1 MEMRRQRGTIVRPSG
16 RRKTW
21 SIKYRDQFNEQQW
34 EGKFPTKGAAQTRL
48 NEVLPD
54 VDSGAYTPKTAITF
68 ETFAKQWLASRLRVR
83 GSTASGYGSI
93 IKRQLVPRLGKFRV
107 GALQLEHIQRLVR
120 EMVDA
125 ESSTKTIHN
134 TVTLLRTM
142 LAGDRGS
149 AKRLGYI
156 GHDPTAG
163 LELPELIKPQVIP
176 PTKEQAWKLINAAH
190 EIGGT
195 AYPGAFLGA
204 HTGVRRNE
212 LLALRFDDIDWFAKE
227 LCIRRA
233 ISKAKGTDGAHKWQW
248 ILFEPKSRKSRR
260 RIGLTESA
268 LQLLSSLKRVGD
280 PEGFILPGHD
290 GSWIDPDI
298 FDADI
303 WKPVADKAKIPCR
316 FHDLRHFFASQ
327 LIAQGETAAYVRDQ
341 LGHSSIQVT
350 FDTYGHLFPAAVQEA
365 TARLE
370 KAMTE
375 AKPKAKKSA
384 AEPIGS
390 TVVAQPEVK
399 Q

>member
-1 MEMRRQRGTIVRPSG
+1 MLMRRQRGTIVRPSG

-21 SIKYRDQFNEQQW
+21 SIKYRDQFNKQHW
-34 EGKFPTKGAAQTRL
+34 EGGFCIRSEAQAKL
-48 NEVLPD
+48 NEVLPQ
-54 VDSGAYTPKTAITF
+54 VDSGAYVPKVAVTF
-68 ETFAKQWLASRLRVR
+68 GVFAEKWIASRLRVR
-83 GSTASGYGSI
+83 GSTASGYQSI
-93 IKRQLVPRLGKFRV
+93 VKRQLTPRLGKLRV
-107 GALQLEHIQRLVR
+107 GALQLEHIQRLVI
-120 EMVDA
+120 EMVEA
-125 ESSTKTIHN
+125 KSSTKTIHN

-142 LAGDRGS
+142 LAGERGS
-149 AKRLGYI
+149 ALRLGYI
-156 GHDPTAG
+156 GHDPTMG
-163 LELPELIKPQVIP
+163 LEVPELIKPQIVP
-176 PTKEQAWKLINAAH
+176 PTKEQAWALIGAAR

-195 AYPGAFLGA
+195 GYPAAFLGA

-227 LCIRRA
+227 LCVRRA

-248 ILFEPKSRKSRR
+248 VLFEPKSKKSRR
-260 RIGLTESA
+260 RIGLTEST
-268 LQLLSSLKRVGD
+268 LTLLSSLKRMGD
-280 PEGFILPGHD
+280 PEGFILPGPD
-290 GSWIDPDI
+290 GSWIDPDF
-298 FDADI
+298 FDAEI
-303 WKPVADKAKIPCR
+303 WKPVSDHAKIPCR

-370 KAMTE
+370 KAMSE
-375 AKPKAKKSA
+375 AKPKAKKTA

-390 TVVAQPEVK
+390 NWVAHPEVK

>member
-21 SIKYRDQFNEQQW
+21 SVKYRDQFNKQHW
-34 EGKFPTKGAAQTRL
+34 EGGFRTCGEAQAKL
-48 NEVLPD
+48 NEVLPQ
-54 VDSGAYTPKTAITF
+54 VDSGAYTPKTAIA
-68 ETFAKQWLASRLRVR
+68 FALFAERWLANRLRVR

-93 IKRQLVPRLGKFRV
+93 IKKQLVPRLGKLRV
-107 GALQLEHIQRLVR
+107 GALQLEHVQQLVR
-120 EMVDA
+120 EMVTDGRK
-125 ESSTKTIHN
+125 TKTIHN
-134 TVTLLRTM
+134 SVTLLRTM
-142 LAGDRGS
+142 LVGERNS
-149 AKRLGYI
+149 AMRLGYI
-156 GHDPTAG
+156 GHDPTVG
-163 LELPELIKPQVIP
+163 LELPELVKPQVVP
-176 PTKEQAWKLINAAH
+176 PTKEQAWALIGAAH

-195 AYPGAFLGA
+195 AYPAAFLAA
-204 HTGVRRNE
+204 HTGLRRNE
-212 LLALRFDDIDWFAKE
+212 LLALRFDDVDWFAKE
-227 LCIRRA
+227 LRIRRA
-233 ISKAKGTDGAHKWQW
+233 VSKAKGTDGAHKWQW

-280 PEGFILPGHD
+280 PDGFILSGPD

-298 FDADI
+298 FDAGI
-303 WKPVADKAKIPCR
+303 WKPVSDRAKIPCR

-350 FDTYGHLFPAAVQEA
+350 FDTYGHLFPAAIQEA

-370 KAMTE
+370 KAMAE

-390 TVVAQPEVK
+390 TLVAQPEVK